1 MSHINV
7 VRIKAVYN
15 ALDDLKDKVV
25 FVGGATVSFYS
36 ERQKFEIRPTD
47 DIDVIVEILNYN
59 DRAELEE
66 KLRSI
71 GFEHDI
77 ESPVICRFKIKGIIV
92 DVMPT
97 DDPSIGF
104 KNRWYPE
111 GFKNAVAYQIDET
124 VTIKILSAP
133 FFIATKL
140 EAFKGRGRGDGR
152 TSHDFEDIIF
162 VLENRNNIW
171 DEMNSCE
178 TELREYLVS
187 EFQSLMNNPK
197 IFEWI
202 DCHVER
208 GSPPLS
214 YYKLEQLKKIC
225 N

>member
-15 ALDDLKDKVV
+15 ALEDLKNKVV

-36 ERQKFEIRPTD
+36 DRQQFEIRPTD
-47 DIDVIVEILNYN
+47 DIDVIVEILNYI

-77 ESPVICRFKIKGIIV
+77 ESPIVCRYKIKGITV

-111 GFKNAVAYQIDET
+111 GFKNAVDYVIDET
-124 VTIKILSAP
+124 ATIKILSAP

-140 EAFKGRGRGDGR
+140 EAFKGRGKGDGR
-152 TSHDFEDIIF
+152 TGHDFEDIIF
-162 VLENRNNIW
+162 VLENRKSIWYDMNN
-171 DEMNSCE
+171 CQK
-178 TELREYLVS
+178 ELREYLVS
-187 EFQSLMNNPK
+187 EFTGLTNNPN

-214 YYKLEQLKKIC
+214 YYILDQLKQFC